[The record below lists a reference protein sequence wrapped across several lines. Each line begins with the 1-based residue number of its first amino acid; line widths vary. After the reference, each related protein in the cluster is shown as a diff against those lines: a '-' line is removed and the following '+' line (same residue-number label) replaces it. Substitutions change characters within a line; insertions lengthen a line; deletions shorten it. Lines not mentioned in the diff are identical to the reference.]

1 MQNNMIRLAI
11 QKSGRLSEGSLEL
24 LNDCG
29 ISVSNGIGRLMT
41 QASNF
46 PMEVLFLRDDDIP
59 QYVQDGVADIGIL
72 GQNVVVEKERSIDEV
87 LALGFSRCRLSLA
100 IPKNENYNGPRWFE
114 GKNIA
119 TSYPVILQQ
128 FLDANKVKASIHEI
142 SGSVEIAPGIGLA
155 EGICDIVS
163 SGSTLFSN
171 GLKEVEVIFRSE
183 AVLVANSSLSAEK
196 KALLDKLTFRINAVR
211 QSRNNKYVLLNAPDD
226 KLQDIISILPG
237 VKSPTIVPLAMK
249 GWSSVHSVISED
261 KFWEI
266 IDKLR
271 DAGAQGILILPIEK
285 MIV

>member
-1 MQNNMIRLAI
+1 
-11 QKSGRLSEGSLEL
+11 
-24 LNDCG
+24 
-29 ISVSNGIGRLMT
+29 MT

-196 KALLDKLTFRINAVR
+196 KALLDKLTFRINAVQIGR
-211 QSRNNKYVLLNAPDD
+211 ASCRERV
-226 KLQDIISILPG
+226 
-237 VKSPTIVPLAMK
+237 
-249 GWSSVHSVISED
+249 
-261 KFWEI
+261 
-266 IDKLR
+266 
-271 DAGAQGILILPIEK
+271 
-285 MIV
+285 

>member
-211 QSRNNKYVLLNAPDD
+211 QSRNNKYVLLNAPD
-226 KLQDIISILPG
+226 
-237 VKSPTIVPLAMK
+237 
-249 GWSSVHSVISED
+249 
-261 KFWEI
+261 
-266 IDKLR
+266 
-271 DAGAQGILILPIEK
+271 
-285 MIV
+285 